1 MMNSKTLVKKIL
13 FVFLLSLTVLS
24 LTYYVFRILNSNISN
39 TTTQSNVEIEKPF
52 TYVIFGDS
60 GSGDENQK
68 KVAKSIG
75 EYCKDVTCQAIF
87 HTGDIIY
94 DKGISLDT
102 DPLFVERFT
111 SLYDSYEVPIY
122 LSLGNHDYYG
132 CETCYISAVTKQSK
146 NAKFPST
153 YYEVKE
159 ENASFFVIDTEKYD
173 KTQSEWLYS
182 NINSSTSDWKFVLG
196 HRPVISTESLHGKE
210 TFPGKED
217 LRSDICKDTD
227 ILFSGHSHSLE
238 FNEIPLCNTL
248 QVISGGGGKEL
259 RAQDPTL
266 KDNGIFYGNTY
277 GFVSLEVYSEKV
289 VINYFNSSREL
300 IYQNSIEKE

>member
-1 MMNSKTLVKKIL
+1 MNSKTLIKKIL
-13 FVFLLSLTVLS
+13 LVLLLSLIVLS
-24 LTYYVFRILNSNISN
+24 LTYYVFRVFNSNISN
-39 TTTQSNVEIEKPF
+39 TTTQSNVETVYPL

-68 KVAKSIG
+68 RVAKSIG
-75 EYCKDVTCQAIF
+75 EYCIKVSCKAIF

-94 DKGISLDT
+94 DKGIASDT
-102 DPLFVERFT
+102 DTLFVDRFT

-122 LSLGNHDYYG
+122 LSLGNHDYLG
-132 CETCYISAVTKQSK
+132 CEECYLQAVIKQSK
-146 NAKFPST
+146 WGRFPGT
-153 YYEVKE
+153 YYEEKQDNV
-159 ENASFFVIDTEKYD
+159 SFFVIDTEKFD
-173 KTQSEWLYS
+173 KTQSDWLS
-182 NINSSTSDWKFVLG
+182 KVINNSDSKWKFVLG
-196 HRPVISTESLHGKE
+196 HRPLVSTESLHGKE

-217 LRSDICKDTD
+217 LRTDICTDTD

-238 FNEIPLCNTL
+238 FNEIPLCNAL

-266 KDNGIFYGNTY
+266 KENGIFYGNTF
-277 GFVSLEVYSEKV
+277 GFVSLEIYDTKV

>member
-1 MMNSKTLVKKIL
+1 MNSMTLIKKIL
-13 FVFLLSLTVLS
+13 LVLLLSTIVLS
-24 LTYYVFRILNSNISN
+24 LTYYVFRILNSNILN
-39 TTTQSNVEIEKPF
+39 APTQSNADIEKSL

-60 GSGDENQK
+60 GSGDDNQK
-68 KVAKSIG
+68 RVAKSIG
-75 EYCKDVTCQAIF
+75 EYCKEVTCQAIF

-94 DKGISLDT
+94 DKGITSDT
-102 DPLFVERFT
+102 DPLFVDRFT

-132 CETCYISAVTKQSK
+132 CESCYLGAVIKQSEWGR
-146 NAKFPST
+146 FPGT
-153 YYEVKE
+153 YYEEKQDKV
-159 ENASFFVIDTEKYD
+159 SFFVIDTERFD

-182 NINSSTSDWKFVLG
+182 NINNSTSNWKFVLG
-196 HRPVISTESLHGKE
+196 HRPIISTESLHGKE

-217 LRSDICKDTD
+217 LRTDICKDAD

-238 FNEIPLCNTL
+238 FNEIPLCNAL

-266 KDNGIFYGNTY
+266 KDNGIFYGNTF

-289 VINYFNSSREL
+289 IVNYINSSREL
-300 IYQNSIEKE
+300 IYQNSIVKE

>member
-1 MMNSKTLVKKIL
+1 MNSMTLIKKIL
-13 FVFLLSLTVLS
+13 LVLLLSLIVLS
-24 LTYYVFRILNSNISN
+24 LTYYVFRILNSNILN
-39 TTTQSNVEIEKPF
+39 TPTQSNVVLEQPL

-60 GSGDENQK
+60 GSGDDNQK
-68 KVAKSIG
+68 RVAKSIG
-75 EYCKDVTCQAIF
+75 EYCKEVTCQSIF

-94 DKGISLDT
+94 DKGITSDT
-102 DPLFVERFT
+102 DPLFVDRFT
-111 SLYDSYEVPIY
+111 SLYDSYNIPVY
-122 LSLGNHDYYG
+122 LSLGNHDYDG
-132 CETCYISAVTKQSK
+132 CETCYIGAVVKQSK

-153 YYEVKE
+153 YYEVKVR
-159 ENASFFVIDTEKYD
+159 NASFFVIDTEKYD

-182 NINSSTSDWKFVLG
+182 NINNSTSNWKFVLG
-196 HRPVISTESLHGKE
+196 HRPLVSTESLHGKE

-217 LRSDICKDTD
+217 LRTDICKDTD

-238 FNEIPLCNTL
+238 FNEIPLCNAL

-266 KDNGIFYGNTY
+266 KDNGVFFGNTF

-289 VINYFNSSREL
+289 IINYFNSSREL
-300 IYQNSIEKE
+300 IYQNSIVKE

>member
-94 DKGISLDT
+94 DKGISSDI
-102 DPLFVERFT
+102 DPLFVDRFT

-122 LSLGNHDYYG
+122 LSLGNHDYDG

-159 ENASFFVIDTEKYD
+159 ENSSFFVIDTEKYD

-196 HRPVISTESLHGKE
+196 HRPLVSTESLHGKE
-210 TFPGKED
+210 TFPGKEE
-217 LRSDICKDTD
+217 LRTDICKDAD

-238 FNEIPLCNTL
+238 FNEIPLCNAL

-266 KDNGIFYGNTY
+266 KDNGIFYGNTF
-277 GFVSLEVYSEKV
+277 GFVSLEVDSSKV